1 MRPLPRSAY
10 WHRDWQYKRYPQHN
24 LNLRLAPRMVPLC
37 TVRRSLDS
45 PTRTRSQ
52 AQAAATAQVAPVPGR
67 RSKSRLLRLPP
78 PLPVPASLKTPS
90 PRERG
95 CWRDSTGTPRAR
107 PRLRSATAA
116 VVRVA
121 LPAGMPA
128 PGPGGGRAR
137 RGLWMSLGSPGAP
150 LSVPGPPQL
159 QARQGRA
166 SAASGTPRRGG
177 MPTMLIRFGG

>member
-52 AQAAATAQVAPVPGR
+52 AQAATAQVAPVPGR

-95 CWRDSTGTPRAR
+95 CWRDSTGAPRAR

-150 LSVPGPPQL
+150 LSVPPQL